1 MITPC
6 FQHAAKRFAS
16 MVLMMLAILLSGCMG
31 DDAPD
36 WHGTD
41 ISGVMPK
48 LEFNLTDSRGTPVS
62 GDDYSGRVRM
72 LFFGFTSCP
81 DVCPTALQ
89 KLSQAVSGLSP
100 ENQEEV
106 LTLFVSVDPQRDT
119 PERLAEYVNFFGDK
133 IVGLTGNVSDL
144 RTLTQRYRTTFGH
157 EEPDA
162 EGDYAVTHSG
172 VVYVFDREGN
182 PRLLIRP
189 EDLSAQ
195 AIRQDLVALLEE
207 DS

>member
-1 MITPC
+1 
-6 FQHAAKRFAS
+6 
-16 MVLMMLAILLSGCMG
+16 
-31 DDAPD
+31 
-36 WHGTD
+36 
-41 ISGVMPK
+41 MPK
-48 LEFNLTDSRGTPVS
+48 LEFDLIDSQGAPVS
-62 GDDYSGRVRM
+62 GDDYSGQVRM

-81 DVCPTALQ
+81 DVCPTTLQ

-100 ENQEEV
+100 EDKEEV
-106 LTLFVSVDPQRDT
+106 LTLFVSVDPERDT
-119 PERLAEYVNFFGDK
+119 PARLAEYVNFFGER
-133 IVGLTGNVSDL
+133 IVGLTGKAADL

-172 VVYVFDREGN
+172 AVYVFDREGN
-182 PRLLIRP
+182 PRLLMRP